1 MKAHYYSLKEIE
13 KKHAIYNVIIGERS
27 NGKTYS
33 ICEKTVRSYFKDGS
47 RMALIRRFKEDLTP
61 RNIGELLTPHV
72 ELIKRLFEKDWKA
85 VAIILGAGI
94 TGALVGLLVAINPLI
109 GAVIGFAA
117 SGYITIAQNI
127 GHDAII

>member
-1 MKAHYYSLKEIE
+1 MEPFNIDPIVA
-13 KKHAIYNVIIGERS
+13 AI
-27 NGKTYS
+27 
-33 ICEKTVRSYFKDGS
+33 
-47 RMALIRRFKEDLTP
+47 
-61 RNIGELLTPHV
+61 LLGMVSGIV
-72 ELIKRLFEKDWKA
+72 ELIKRFFEKDWKA

-94 TGALVGLLVAINPLI
+94 TGALVGLLVAINPLM